1 MEENS
6 NTKNT
11 PVALLIDANS
21 VRDLQ
26 SIMKAHELASKY
38 GKIIYA
44 SLYIEEK
51 DLAVIS
57 TMSNDLSRL
66 GIDVKVT
73 VGPNE
78 INLALDAVELAYQNK
93 VDYIF
98 IATRRDSLIPIF
110 IAIRR
115 RNKKAILLAPI
126 SIPMSL
132 KDIADEAYVI

>member
-1 MEENS
+1 MNNQEL
-6 NTKNT
+6 

-26 SIMKAHELASKY
+26 GIQKAYDLASKY

-44 SLYIEEK
+44 SIYLEEK

-57 TMSNDLSRL
+57 TMSNELSRL
-66 GIDVKVT
+66 GIEVKVT

-78 INLALDAVELAYQNK
+78 ISLALDAVELVYQKK
-93 VDYIF
+93 VEYIV

-110 IAIRR
+110 TEIRR
-115 RNKKAILLAPI
+115 HNKKAVLLAPV
-126 SIPMSL
+126 SIPLNL
-132 KDIADEAYVI
+132 KDIADESHIL